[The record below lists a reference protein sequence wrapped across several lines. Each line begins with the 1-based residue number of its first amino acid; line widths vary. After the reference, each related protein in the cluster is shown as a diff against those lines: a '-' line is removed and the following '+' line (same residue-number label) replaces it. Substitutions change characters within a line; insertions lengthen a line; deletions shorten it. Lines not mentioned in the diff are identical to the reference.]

1 MTAKI
6 DIYED
11 DIESMT
17 KYLEVSSIVAEHN
30 KDHVAKTIVENGELF
45 LIEIDKRNKLREIEK
60 EKYIRK
66 ILKSHK
72 DKYTFE
78 ELKSYSL
85 KDVREIFEI
94 VDEENKSFIKKVFNF
109 FG

>member
-1 MTAKI
+1 MTAKL

-11 DIESMT
+11 DIDTIT
-17 KYLEVSSIVAEHN
+17 KYLEVSNIVAEHN
-30 KDHVAKTIVENGELF
+30 KDHIAKTIIENGESF
-45 LIEIDKRNKLREIEK
+45 LNEIDKRNKLREVEK
-60 EKYIRK
+60 EKYIKK

-78 ELKSYSL
+78 ELKAYSL
-85 KDVREIFEI
+85 KDVREIFEM
-94 VDEENKSFIKKVFNF
+94 VDEENKTFIKKVFKF